1 MNKTTIKNN
10 RLTLFSFCIIFLFS
24 SCVNELDSETSPD
37 AVPGTIPINFTTKVS
52 KADTR
57 VTNTAFEKGD
67 KVGLYAMLPSTP
79 ITEKRY
85 IDNLQLEC
93 GEKNAFIPEKTV
105 FYPAGDATLNFIS
118 YYPYQSTGI
127 KTGQSTIPV
136 SVQTDQSSAKALSIS
151 DFMIASEKNV
161 ESSEDAVVLHYK
173 HKLTK
178 IKITITAGTGE
189 DITKIYKANPQ
200 IIAVGFKTKAE
211 YNTDTDKFINLTEEA
226 DIIPYGEWN
235 IVKGTLTGKEFIII
249 PQDADANAQS
259 FIMEWNGKVYTCPMP
274 KLNMTGSTQCQIDIE
289 AMQTTSHSLTGITS
303 TVEDWLPGDSKDTNN
318 SGGIT
323 AIHLAAL
330 TFSQSNI
337 YRIYHDGKPMAEV
350 CKEYLKSDQ
359 ITSRAI
365 IAYPVKEDETSN
377 LSKGVVL
384 KLLDDERAISGG
396 SINWNTD
403 DSSFAYTEG
412 NHQSVDKFY
421 LNEKGEILLEEA
433 EDPISIDIAS
443 YTIRDIRKGN
453 TYEYPIVKIGTQY
466 WMREDLCATAY
477 RNGTTLN
484 KKTQLGEGP
493 GYFRPQN
500 TETYFYNGEAVLEGE
515 LAPAGWKIPD
525 SDDWQALKEYTK
537 DGASILKT
545 GEWEVLKEGDTIDSG
560 SNLTGFSAYPV
571 GIWGAGKNISPKQLV
586 CYWTLNETENSIP
599 EQSISFTGSSAKFSV
614 AATHVKNETYYKA
627 FSIRCLKE

>member
-24 SCVNELDSETSPD
+24 SCVNELDSETPPD

-67 KVGLYAMLPSTP
+67 KIGLYAMLPSTP

-127 KTGQSTIPV
+127 GTGQSTIPV
-136 SVQTDQSSAKALSIS
+136 SVQTDQSSTKALSIS

-200 IIAVGFKTKAE
+200 IIAVGFKSKAE
-211 YNTDTDKFINLTEEA
+211 YDTETDSFLNLAEEA
-226 DIIPYGEWN
+226 DITPYGEWN
-235 IVKGTLTGKEFIII
+235 IVNGVLTGKEFIII
-249 PQDADANAQS
+249 PQDADTDTQS
-259 FIMEWNGKVYTCPMP
+259 FVMEWNGKLYTCPMP
-274 KLNMTGSTQCQIDIE
+274 QLKMTGSTQCQIDIK
-289 AMQTTSHSLTGITS
+289 AMQSTSHSLTGVTGK
-303 TVEDWLPGDSKDTNN
+303 VEDWLPGDSKDTNN
-318 SGGIT
+318 KGGIT

-330 TFSQSNI
+330 TFSQSDI

-350 CKEYLKSDQ
+350 CKEYLKSDK

-365 IAYPVKEDETSN
+365 VAYPVKEDETSN

-412 NHQSVDKFY
+412 DLQSVDKFY
-421 LNEKGEILLEEA
+421 LNEKGEILLEETD
-433 EDPISIDIAS
+433 DPTSIDIVS

-453 TYEYPIVKIGTQY
+453 AYEYPIVKVGKQY
-466 WMREDLCATAY
+466 WMREDLRATAY
-477 RNGTTLN
+477 REGTALS
-484 KKTQLGEGP
+484 KQMDLGKGA
-493 GYFRPQN
+493 GYFRPQD
-500 TETYFYNGEAVLEGE
+500 TETYFYNGEAVLGGN
-515 LAPAGWKIPD
+515 LTPAGWRIP
-525 SDDWQALKEYTK
+525 SDDDWKILKEYTK
-537 DGASILKT
+537 DDASILKA

-571 GIWGAGKNISPKQLV
+571 GIWGAGKNISQKQLV

-599 EQSISFTGSSAKFSV
+599 EQSISFTGSNAKFSV
-614 AATHVKNETYYKA
+614 TATHVKDGTYYKA
-627 FSIRCLKE
+627 FSIRCIKE

>member
-10 RLTLFSFCIIFLFS
+10 RLTFFSFCIIFLFS
-24 SCVNELDSETSPD
+24 SCVNKLDSETSPD

-93 GEKNAFIPEKTV
+93 GEKNVFIPEKTV

-136 SVQTDQSSAKALSIS
+136 SVQTDQSSTKALSIS

-249 PQDADANAQS
+249 PQDADSEAQS
-259 FIMEWNGKVYTCPMP
+259 FIMEWNGKLYTCPMP
-274 KLNMTGSTQCQIDIE
+274 ELNMAGSKQCQIDIE
-289 AMQTTSHSLTGITS
+289 AMQTTSHFLTGITS
-303 TVEDWLPGDSKDTNN
+303 TVEDWLAGDSKDTNN
-318 SGGIT
+318 SGSIT
-323 AIHLAAL
+323 TVHLAAL

-337 YRIYHDGKPMAEV
+337 YRIYHEGKPIAEV
-350 CKEYLKSDQ
+350 CKEYLKSDK

-365 IAYPVKEDETSN
+365 VAYPVKEDETSD
-377 LSKGVVL
+377 LSKGTVL
-384 KLLDDERAISGG
+384 NFQDDKRAICGG
-396 SINWNTD
+396 TIQWNTD
-403 DSSFAYTEG
+403 DSSFIYTEG
-412 NHQSVDKFY
+412 NLQSVNKLY
-421 LNEKGEILLEEA
+421 LNEKGEILLEETNN
-433 EDPISIDIAS
+433 PISIDIVS
-443 YTIRDIRKGN
+443 HTIRDIRKGDS
-453 TYEYPIVKIGTQY
+453 YEYPIVKIGTQY

-477 RNGTTLN
+477 RDGTTLN
-484 KKTQLGEGP
+484 KQTQLGEGA

-500 TETYFYNGEAVLEGE
+500 TETYLYNGEVILDGN
-515 LAPAGWKIPD
+515 LAPVGWRIPN
-525 SDDWQALKEYTK
+525 SDDWQALKGYTE
-537 DGASILKT
+537 DNASILKA
-545 GEWEVLKEGDTIDSG
+545 GEWEVFGEDGTLDEG

-571 GIWGAGKNISPKQLV
+571 GIWGVGKNICPKQIV
-586 CYWTLNETENSIP
+586 CYWTLNDTDNSIP
-599 EQSISFTGSSAKFSV
+599 ERTVSFTGSDAKFTS
-614 AATHVKNETYYKA
+614 AATHINDGTYYKA
-627 FSIRCLKE
+627 FSIRCIKE

>member
-1 MNKTTIKNN
+1 
-10 RLTLFSFCIIFLFS
+10 
-24 SCVNELDSETSPD
+24 
-37 AVPGTIPINFTTKVS
+37 
-52 KADTR
+52 
-57 VTNTAFEKGD
+57 
-67 KVGLYAMLPSTP
+67 
-79 ITEKRY
+79 
-85 IDNLQLEC
+85 
-93 GEKNAFIPEKTV
+93 
-105 FYPAGDATLNFIS
+105 
-118 YYPYQSTGI
+118 
-127 KTGQSTIPV
+127 
-136 SVQTDQSSAKALSIS
+136 
-151 DFMIASEKNV
+151 
-161 ESSEDAVVLHYK
+161 
-173 HKLTK
+173 
-178 IKITITAGTGE
+178 
-189 DITKIYKANPQ
+189 
-200 IIAVGFKTKAE
+200 
-211 YNTDTDKFINLTEEA
+211 
-226 DIIPYGEWN
+226 
-235 IVKGTLTGKEFIII
+235 
-249 PQDADANAQS
+249 
-259 FIMEWNGKVYTCPMP
+259 
-274 KLNMTGSTQCQIDIE
+274 MTGSTQCQIDIE

-365 IAYPVKEDETSN
+365 VAYPVKEDETSN

-412 NHQSVDKFY
+412 NLQSVDKFY

-466 WMREDLCATAY
+466 WMREDLCATGY

-493 GYFRPQN
+493 GYFRPQS

-571 GIWGAGKNISPKQLV
+571 GIWGAGKNISQKQLV

>member
-10 RLTLFSFCIIFLFS
+10 RLTLLSFCIIFLFC
-24 SCVNELDSETSPD
+24 SCVNEIDSETSPD

-85 IDNLQLEC
+85 IDNLQLEY

-136 SVQTDQSSAKALSIS
+136 SVQTDQSNAKNLSLS
-151 DFMIASEKNV
+151 DFMIASKNDV
-161 ESSEDAVVLHYK
+161 ASSEDAVVLNYK

-178 IKITITAGTGE
+178 IKITITAGKGE
-189 DITKIYKANPQ
+189 DITEIYNANPQ

-211 YNTDTDKFINLTEEA
+211 YDTKTDSFINLSEEA
-226 DIIPYGEWN
+226 DITPNGKWN
-235 IVKGTLTGKEFIII
+235 IVNKVLTGKEFIII
-249 PQDADANAQS
+249 PQDTDADIQS
-259 FIMEWNGKVYTCPMP
+259 FVMEWNGKIYTCPMP
-274 KLNMTGSTQCQIDIE
+274 ELNMAGSTQCQIDIE
-289 AMQTTSHSLTGITS
+289 AMQTTSHTLAGIS
-303 TVEDWLPGDSKDTNN
+303 GTVEDWLPGDNEETNN
-318 SGGIT
+318 KGGIT

-330 TFSQSNI
+330 TFSKSNI
-337 YRIYHDGKPMAEV
+337 YRIYHDGKPMAEI
-350 CKEYLKSDQ
+350 CKEYLKSDK

-365 IAYPVKEDETSN
+365 IVYPAKEDETGD
-377 LSKGVVL
+377 LSKGIVL
-384 KLLDDERAISGG
+384 KLQDDERAISGG
-396 SINWNTD
+396 TISWDTD
-403 DSSFAYTEG
+403 NNSFTYTEG
-412 NHQSVDKFY
+412 NLQSVDKFH
-421 LNEKGEILLEEA
+421 LNEKGEILLEGT
-433 EDPISIDIAS
+433 DNPISIDIAS
-443 YTIRDIRKGN
+443 YTIRDIRKGD

-477 RNGTTLN
+477 RDGTTLS
-484 KKTQLGEGP
+484 KQTQLGEGA

-500 TETYFYNGEAVLEGE
+500 TETYFYNGETILGGN
-515 LAPAGWKIPD
+515 LAPAGWRIPD

-537 DGASILKT
+537 DDASILKA
-545 GEWEVLKEGDTIDSG
+545 GEWEVLKEDDTLAPG
-560 SNLTGFSAYPV
+560 SNLTNFSAYPV
-571 GIWGAGKNISPKQLV
+571 GMWGSGKNISQKQLV

-599 EQSISFTGSSAKFSV
+599 EQSISFTGSSANFFS

-627 FSIRCLKE
+627 FSIRCIKE